1 VTTGIAEVLK
11 RIEESG
17 YRPNVDYGDYME
29 SNVVTLGRMQME
41 AHDDRLLIIE
51 DPFVSGLECTD
62 CGRTGKIACPDCGG
76 KGKRIVDI
84 DPKKMI
90 SLEDDV
96 VKREGNV
103 VTKKCSGC
111 DGLGKIGCPT
121 CKGHGAIL
129 FVPDESK
136 MRPTTGLVVSTGD
149 KAAKIKRGDSVCY
162 SSFTGQKWQFDVSDK
177 DGNSVEVVIR
187 CMHDNEVLCKL
198 SGHLEMRRVRK
209 SINEGSAL

>member
-41 AHDDRLLIIE
+41 AHDDRLLIVE

-62 CGRTGKIACPDCGG
+62 CGRTGKIACPDC
-76 KGKRIVDI
+76 KG
-84 DPKKMI
+84 
-90 SLEDDV
+90 
-96 VKREGNV
+96 EGV
-103 VTKKCSGC
+103 RKTATYEKKCSGC

-149 KAAKIKRGDSVCY
+149 KAHKIQRGDSVCY
-162 SSFTGQKWQFDVSDK
+162 SSFTGQKWQFDVPDK